1 MGKFMEK
8 ELYRNI
14 ETLLNTYTLYKN
26 KTVVQPLLNY
36 EDFTSKEKQIVE
48 LVSHGLSNEQIADDL
63 GISITTVKTH
73 LKAIYSKTY
82 LSINPASK
90 YNTIHR
96 VKLILYYLKFK
107 GVLDLK
113 WNIDIS

>member
-1 MGKFMEK
+1 MEKFMEK

-26 KTVVQPLLNY
+26 KPVAQPLLNY
-36 EDFTSKEKQIVE
+36 EDFTDKEKQIVA

-63 GISITTVKTH
+63 GITINTVRTH
-73 LKAIYSKTY
+73 LSTIYSKTY
-82 LSINPASK
+82 FDINPVK
-90 YNTIHR
+90 NNTTIR

-107 GVLDLK
+107 GVLNSE

>member
-1 MGKFMEK
+1 MEKFMEK
-8 ELYRNI
+8 ELYRNV
-14 ETLLNTYTLYKN
+14 ET
-26 KTVVQPLLNY
+26 LLNY

-48 LVSHGLSNEQIADDL
+48 LVSHGLSNKQIADDL

-73 LKAIYSKTY
+73 LTTIYSKVY
-82 LSINPASK
+82 LDINIKK

-96 VKLILYYLKFK
+96 VRLILFYLKFK
-107 GVLDLK
+107 GILDPK